1 MNKKIVGIILCT
13 LMLATI
19 PLAAAMPHEAENAT
33 ENTGIFDR
41 TVVQGIILGSKT
53 EGRVTSFFAIFV
65 HYKIYSLLGGEKDSG
80 VLMFQKVS
88 FTGKFTGKIGQFF
101 IMGTFPGSPK

>member
-41 TVVQGIILGSKT
+41 TVVQGIILGSRS

-65 HYKIYSLLGGEKDSG
+65 HYKTYSLLGEKDSG

-88 FTGKFTGKIGQFF
+88 FTGKFTGHLGRFF
-101 IMGTFPGSPK
+101 VMGTFPGSPK

>member
-19 PLAAAMPHEAENAT
+19 PLAAAMPHEANNAT

-41 TVVQGIILGSKT
+41 TVVKGIILGSRT
-53 EGRVTSFFAIFV
+53 EGRVTSFFAVFV
-65 HYKIYSLLGGEKDSG
+65 QYKTYSFLGEKDSG
-80 VLMFQKVS
+80 ILMFQKVS
-88 FTGKFTGKIGQFF
+88 FIGKFTGKIGQFF